1 MAEQAR
7 RMRRAGRCLIYVAAA
22 GYGKSTT
29 LETLCADGAGTY
41 WTAEALLARPYR
53 DPRTAG
59 ARVVVDDLCA
69 LPGPAQRQLAR
80 DLAELPAEVELWLA
94 ARRPLDP
101 GFYSALPGTAVERG
115 AADLALSLD
124 QVARVLREEHGI
136 VDAEPAVRVYDVTA
150 GWPALVQF
158 AGEALG
164 RHGVGSEEL
173 LAALTEPGTPAASWI
188 GEQVLAE
195 QPEDA
200 AVLMDAAVTLG
211 PLPEALCIGL
221 ADAGLLDTGVP
232 AGPLQSLRWL
242 RRAGLLVA
250 GAGGAPRLVPAV
262 SAVLGQRRRAGCA
275 GTGVRSDAFV
285 DFAAGWY
292 SGNGHPLAAAA
303 LLHRAGRPAQCA
315 AVLAE
320 HGDRMLAAGGG
331 EQVVRLLRAI
341 PDAER
346 SFAVRLVH
354 GDALRMTGDAAGALR
369 VFAPLLEDPARC
381 GDAGLRWR
389 AAMVHYMR
397 GEYATA
403 LELCTPPADAGRTV
417 DDVLLLACRAG
428 ALMMLGRS
436 ADSAAVAA
444 DALRCADGGGDD
456 RAKAAAHI
464 AAALG
469 AVGAR
474 RDEHLAAAL
483 EAAQRAGDVVTVV
496 RVLVNRAEGL
506 IRDARYPEALRVAAR
521 AVATAEHS
529 CPPGLLVAALSNA
542 GDALLRLGRYDEAE
556 RHFERVV
563 AVSHRAG
570 LSRAA
575 SGLWGIAEVRRQLGR
590 REQSRT
596 AFEEAVEAA
605 RAVDDTQVLVPA
617 LAGLTRVLLDGPDP
631 DLAAARR
638 AAEEAERA
646 APRILL
652 PLALVAAGWVA
663 FAEGVLPVA
672 QQRAAAAVTA
682 ARASRRADCLAN
694 ALELVAAVGTDTGG
708 AVAAL
713 REAEAIWRAA
723 GALPAADRALVLLGR
738 VPGADGAQRSAAK
751 AAARRLMDLGVPA
764 IDGTRLPASED
775 GSTPVRM
782 RVLGGFEVF
791 VDGRPVPLPAW
802 RSRQARSLVKIL
814 VARRGRP
821 VARLELRELL
831 WPDDEPHRTAHR
843 LSVLLSVVRTV
854 LDPARRWPTDHHV
867 RADLAGIS
875 LDPGHVAVDVE
886 ELLSDAAH
894 AALLIRTG
902 DRAHAREVLVE
913 LDELYRGDAFSDEPY
928 EQWADGLR
936 EEARAV
942 WLRALRDLA
951 GLSRAAGDLD
961 QAVTYL
967 VRLLAID
974 AYDET
979 VHRNLVEVL
988 VRAGRHG
995 EARRAFDRWCQ
1006 AMRSIDAPVP
1016 TARVLAGR
1024 A

>member
-7 RMRRAGRCLIYVAAA
+7 RRRCFVYVAAA
-22 GYGKSTT
+22 GYGKTTT
-29 LETLCADGAGTY
+29 LEALCADGAGTY
-41 WTAEALLARPYR
+41 RTAEALLAAPYR
-53 DPRTAG
+53 HPQSNP
-59 ARVVVDDLCA
+59 ARLVVDDLCA
-69 LPGPAQRQLAR
+69 LPVPAQRRLAR
-80 DLAELPAEVELWLA
+80 DLATLPADVELWLA
-94 ARRPLDP
+94 ARRPP
-101 GFYSALPGTAVERG
+101 APEFYAALSGAAVERG

-136 VDAEPAVRVYDVTA
+136 VDAEVAVLVYDVTA

-158 AGEALG
+158 AGEALA
-164 RHGVGSEEL
+164 RQGVGAQEL
-173 LAALTEPGTPAASWI
+173 LAAITAPGTEAANWL

-195 QPEDA
+195 QPEGAAGLLEA
-200 AVLMDAAVTLG
+200 AV
-211 PLPEALCIGL
+211 ALDPVADGLCLGL
-221 ADAGLLDTGVP
+221 ADAGLLDTGMP
-232 AGPLQSLRWL
+232 GTPLDSLRWL
-242 RRAGLLVA
+242 NRAGLLVA
-250 GAGGAPRLVPAV
+250 RGGTASRLVPAV
-262 SAVLGQRRRAGCA
+262 SAVLGHRRRSGCA
-275 GTGVRSDAFV
+275 GTGRPSDAFV
-285 DFAAGWY
+285 DFAVAWY
-292 SGNGHPLAAAA
+292 SRHRQPLAAAA
-303 LLHRAGRPAQCA
+303 LLHRAGRPARCA

-331 EQVVRLLRAI
+331 AEVVRLLRSI
-341 PDAER
+341 PEEHW
-346 SFAVRLVH
+346 SFELRLVH
-354 GDALRMTGDAAGALR
+354 GDALRMTGDVAGALR
-369 VFAPLLEDPARC
+369 VFAALLRDPVRG

-397 GEYATA
+397 GEYPTA
-403 LELCTPPADAGRTV
+403 LELCTVPVEAGRSV
-417 DDVLLLACRAG
+417 DGVLLSACRAS
-428 ALMMLGRS
+428 ALAMLGRAAES
-436 ADSAAVAA
+436 TAVAA
-444 DALRCADGGGDD
+444 EAVRCAEGLGDD

-469 AVGAR
+469 GVGAR
-474 RDEHLAAAL
+474 RDEHLAAAF
-483 EAAQRAGDVVTVV
+483 EAAQRADDVVTVV

-506 IRDARYPEALRVAAR
+506 IRDAKYPEASRVAAR
-521 AVATAEHS
+521 AVHTAEHK
-529 CPPGLLVAALSNA
+529 CPPGLLVSALSNA

-563 AVSHRAG
+563 AVSHRVG

-596 AFEEAVEAA
+596 AFEEAVDAA
-605 RAVDDTQVLVPA
+605 RAVADTQVLVPA

-646 APRILL
+646 APEILS

-663 FAEGVLPVA
+663 FAEGALPVA

-682 ARASRRADCLAN
+682 ARASRRADCLAT
-694 ALELVAAVGTDTGG
+694 ALELVAAVSIDTGG

-723 GALPAADRALVLLGR
+723 GAVPAADRAVVLLGR

-751 AAARRLMDLGVPA
+751 AAERRLVELGVPA
-764 IDGTRLPASED
+764 VDGARLPAGED
-775 GSTPVRM
+775 RSTPVRV
-782 RVLGGFEVF
+782 RVLGGFEVY

-821 VARLELRELL
+821 VPRLELRELL
-831 WPDDEPHRTAHR
+831 WPDDEAHRTAHR

-875 LDPGHVAVDVE
+875 LDVGHVAVDVE

-894 AALLIRTG
+894 AALLVRTG
-902 DRAHAREVLVE
+902 DRAQAREVLVE
-913 LDELYRGDAFSDEPY
+913 LDRLYRGDAFGDEPY
-928 EQWADGLR
+928 EEWADGLR

-974 AYDET
+974 AYDEV
-979 VHRNLVEVL
+979 VHRGLVEVL

-1016 TARVLAGR
+1016 TVRVLAGR
-1024 A
+1024 P

>member
-1 MAEQAR
+1 MTEQTR
-7 RMRRAGRCLIYVAAA
+7 RLRRAGRCFIYVAAA
-22 GYGKSTT
+22 GYGKTTT
-29 LETLCADGAGTY
+29 LEALCADGAGTY
-41 WTAEALLARPYR
+41 WTAEALLAAPY
-53 DPRTAG
+53 DHPQAAV

-69 LPGPAQRQLAR
+69 LSGPAQRHLAR
-80 DLAELPAEVELWLA
+80 ELATLPADAEIWLA

-101 GFYSALPGTAVERG
+101 GFYATLPGSAVERG

-124 QVARVLREEHGI
+124 QVARVLREEHG
-136 VDAEPAVRVYDVTA
+136 VADAELAVQVYDVTA

-164 RHGVGSEEL
+164 RQGAGPEEL
-173 LAALTEPGTPAASWI
+173 LAAITDPGTPAATWI

-195 QPEDA
+195 QPEGAAALLDA
-200 AVLMDAAVTLG
+200 AVALDPVA
-211 PLPEALCIGL
+211 EALCLGL

-232 AGPLQSLRWL
+232 AAPLHWL
-242 RRAGLLVA
+242 RSLSRAGLLVA
-250 GAGGAPRLVPAV
+250 RPGAAPRLVPVVA
-262 SAVLGQRRRAGCA
+262 AVLGHRRRAGCA
-275 GTGVRSDAFV
+275 GTGVPSGAFV
-285 DFAAGWY
+285 DFAASWY
-292 SGNGHPLAAAA
+292 SRNGHPTAAAA
-303 LLHRAGRPAQCA
+303 LLHRAGRPVQCA
-315 AVLAE
+315 AMLAE

-331 EQVVRLLRAI
+331 NEVVRLLRSI
-341 PDAER
+341 PEEQR
-346 SFAVRLVH
+346 SFDLRLVH

-369 VFAPLLEDPARC
+369 VFAPLLRDPARS

-403 LELCTPPADAGRTV
+403 LELCTPSAGTGRTV

-436 ADSAAVAA
+436 SDSAAVAA
-444 DALRCADGGGDD
+444 DALHLAESHGDD

-483 EAAQRAGDVVTVV
+483 EAAQHADDVVTVV

-521 AVATAEHS
+521 AVHTAEHS

-542 GDALLRLGRYDEAE
+542 GDALLRLGRYDDAE

-563 AVSHRAG
+563 SVSHRAG

-596 AFEEAVEAA
+596 AFEEAIEAA
-605 RAVDDTQVLVPA
+605 HAVADTQVLVPA
-617 LAGLTRVLLDGPDP
+617 LTGLTRVLLDGPDP
-631 DLAAARR
+631 DLAAARC

-646 APRILL
+646 APEILL
-652 PLALVAAGWVA
+652 PLALVAVGWVA
-663 FAEGVLPVA
+663 FAEGALPVA

-682 ARASRRADCLAN
+682 ARTSRRADCLAN
-694 ALELVAAVGTDTGG
+694 ALELVAAVSTDT
-708 AVAAL
+708 ADAMAAL

-723 GALPAADRALVLLGR
+723 GAIPAADRALVLLGR
-738 VPGADGAQRSAAK
+738 LPGADGAQRSTAK
-751 AAARRLMDLGVPA
+751 TAARRLMDLGVSA
-764 IDGTRLPASED
+764 IDGTRLPAGQD
-775 GSTPVRM
+775 RSTPVRI
-782 RVLGGFEVF
+782 RVLGGFEVS

-821 VARLELRELL
+821 VPRLELRELL

-875 LDPGHVAVDVE
+875 LDTGHVAVDAE

-894 AALLIRTG
+894 AALLMRTG

-913 LDELYRGDAFSDEPY
+913 LDRLYRGDAFSDEPY
-928 EQWADGLR
+928 EEWADGLR

-951 GLSRAAGDLD
+951 GLSRAAGELD

-967 VRLLAID
+967 VWLLAID
-974 AYDET
+974 AYDER
-979 VHRNLVEVL
+979 VHRALVEVM

-995 EARRAFDRWCQ
+995 EARRAFDRWCRS
-1006 AMRSIDAPVP
+1006 MRSIDAPVP
-1016 TARVLAGR
+1016 TTTILAGR